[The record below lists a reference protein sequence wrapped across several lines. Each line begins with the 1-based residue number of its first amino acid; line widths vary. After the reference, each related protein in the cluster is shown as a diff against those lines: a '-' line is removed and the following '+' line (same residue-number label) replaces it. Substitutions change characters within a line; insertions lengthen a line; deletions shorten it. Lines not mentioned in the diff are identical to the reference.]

1 VRFHAGENGTG
12 KTTFIRML
20 AGLLKSDEQAAA
32 EAEHDYE
39 TAHRF
44 SVPQLN
50 VSYKPQKISPKFQ
63 GTVRELLHKKIR
75 DSYIHPQFVSD
86 VMRPMSMDP
95 IMENGVQT
103 LSGGE
108 LQRVAIVLCLGTP
121 ADIYLVSPPCIVTD
135 ASRCRKY
142 IVFKLISHGMRVS
155 SCMCITLLLL
165 PLLAFQSAG
174 GRALRV
180 PGFGAA
186 YRRLEGDQAL
196 HHARQEDRLRGGA
209 RLHHGHLPGRQ
220 VRAAGNSQLFC
231 GLGATLSM
239 SFCVLDLS
247 RCHCFNTRSPVCN
260 RVIVY
265 DGRPGVETTAH
276 TPQVG
281 H

>member
-121 ADIYLVSPPCIVTD
+121 ADIYLVCPPCIVTD
-135 ASRCRKY
+135 ASRSRKY
-142 IVFKLISHGMRVS
+142 ILFLNYLSR
-155 SCMCITLLLL
+155 
-165 PLLAFQSAG
+165 
-174 GRALRV
+174 
-180 PGFGAA
+180 
-186 YRRLEGDQAL
+186 
-196 HHARQEDRLRGGA
+196 HARVLLYVHNPSPFALARFSIFRWTSLLR
-209 RLHHGHLPGRQ
+209 
-220 VRAAGNSQLFC
+220 
-231 GLGATLSM
+231 TWI
-239 SFCVLDLS
+239 
-247 RCHCFNTRSPVCN
+247 RSSVSPP
-260 RVIVY
+260 R
-265 DGRPGVETTAH
+265 R
-276 TPQVG
+276 
-281 H
+281 